1 MNHTTLILGA
11 IIIFLLAGLGYATI
25 PDQLA
30 KNTLETE
37 TNSINTE
44 SEADTGPDI
53 KSEMVD
59 DEESESYYTDEYEN
73 EVYEDEEDE
82 EEEEEENN
90 TPTVETPQ
98 VNEVSTVT
106 PAVTEPPMP
115 EGYTLS
121 QVAEHA
127 DASSC
132 WTAVDNK
139 VYDLTPFIKKHPGGA
154 SNIMKICGKDGTA
167 AFSKKHGGDQKPE
180 NTLDGFYIGLLI

>member
-1 MNHTTLILGA
+1 MNHTTLILGT
-11 IIIFLLAGLGYATI
+11 IIIFLLAGLGYTTI
-25 PDQLA
+25 SGQLA
-30 KNTLETE
+30 ENTLETE

-44 SEADTGPDI
+44 TEADTSPDT
-53 KSEMVD
+53 KSETED
-59 DEESESYYTDEYEN
+59 DVKSESYYTDEYEN

-82 EEEEEENN
+82 EEEGEENN
-90 TPTVETPQ
+90 TPTEETPQ
-98 VNEVSTVT
+98 VSEVTTVT
-106 PAVTEPPMP
+106 PSFTEPPMP

-127 DASSC
+127 DTSSC

-167 AFSKKHGGDQKPE
+167 AFSKKHGGDQQPE
-180 NTLDGFYIGLLI
+180 NTLDGFYIGPLI